1 MSQERRRFDKEFKL
15 MTVELSKTREN
26 LNELA
31 KELGIR
37 VALIYRWRT
46 EFLDKGRGSF
56 PGHGQP
62 KHTPE
67 EVEIAKLKKQLR
79 EILVLSDGGV
89 GLSRPKSNRMSLEP
103 NLESQRYDGGR
114 IKNGHY

>member
-1 MSQERRRFDKEFKL
+1 MSQERRKFDKEFKL
-15 MTVELSKTREN
+15 MTVELSQTREN

-62 KHTPE
+62 KYTPE
-67 EVEIAKLKKQLR
+67 EAEIARLKKQLR
-79 EILVLSDGGV
+79 EVEMERDILKKAISIFSRGDG
-89 GLSRPKSNRMSLEP
+89 KSTSL
-103 NLESQRYDGGR
+103 
-114 IKNGHY
+114 

>member
-1 MSQERRRFDKEFKL
+1 MSQERRKFDKEFKL
-15 MTVELSKTREN
+15 MTVELSQTREN

-62 KHTPE
+62 KHTLRGSRDSQAQETAPGGRNG
-67 EVEIAKLKKQLR
+67 KRYTKKGHQHLLQGRR
-79 EILVLSDGGV
+79 EIHQFISKHS
-89 GLSRPKSNRMSLEP
+89 SRFPARE
-103 NLESQRYDGGR
+103 DV
-114 IKNGHY
+114 

>member
-1 MSQERRRFDKEFKL
+1 MSQERRKFDKEFKQ

-56 PGHGQP
+56 PGHGHP
-62 KHTPE
+62 KYTPE
-67 EVEIAKLKKQLR
+67 EAEIAKLKKQLR
-79 EILVLSDGGV
+79 EVEMERDILKKAISIFSRGDG
-89 GLSRPKSNRMSLEP
+89 KSTSL
-103 NLESQRYDGGR
+103 
-114 IKNGHY
+114 